1 MSLKDLYNHQRF
13 TSSDINEHIDTLY
26 EYGQYCETIIE
37 MGTRMG
43 SSIFAFAYA
52 KPKKLTSI
60 DIDTF
65 PYSEQLKEVCKA
77 EGVEYEHIIGSTL
90 ELEIPEVDLLFID
103 TEHSYLQLKSEL
115 ARHGN
120 KVKMYLAFHDTT
132 TFGHTDSSSYGDQGL
147 RTKEGEEEKHG
158 LVPAIEEFML
168 ANPHWVIDL
177 IKTNNNGLTILKR
190 ID

>member
-1 MSLKDLYNHQRF
+1 MPLRDFYEYQKNIQ
-13 TSSDINEHIDTLY
+13 SDINEHMQTLF

-43 SSIFAFAYA
+43 SSIYAFAYA
-52 KPKKLTSI
+52 KPKKLVSI
-60 DIDTF
+60 DIDPF
-65 PYSEQLKEVCKA
+65 PHSNELKEACTA

-90 ELEIPEVDLLFID
+90 ELEIPEVDMLFID

-115 ARHGN
+115 AKHGN
-120 KVKMYLAFHDTT
+120 KAKMYLAFHDTT

-168 ANPHWVIDL
+168 ANPHWTIDL

-190 ID
+190 VD